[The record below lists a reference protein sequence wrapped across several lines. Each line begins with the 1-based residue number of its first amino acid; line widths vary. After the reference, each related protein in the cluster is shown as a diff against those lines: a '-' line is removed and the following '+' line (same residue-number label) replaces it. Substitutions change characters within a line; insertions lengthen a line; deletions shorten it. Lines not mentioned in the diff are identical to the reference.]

1 MSDFSFVAED
11 IKEEDSQPNYYEEPV
26 PAGDYNVQIKDTLYK
41 ENKAE
46 TGHWLMVTFEITS
59 NGKQKGK
66 DVVNFFNVDHP
77 NATAMEISK
86 RDLSRMMNAINMKE
100 FTDYE
105 QLLGHKLRIKID
117 LKNER
122 NEVKNYYAFPND
134 EPLVTADEL
143 ATDDMEEPPF

>member
-1 MSDFSFVAED
+1 MSDFSFTAED
-11 IKEEDSQPNYYEEPV
+11 VQDDLQSDFYEEPV
-26 PAGDYNVQIKDTLYK
+26 PAGDYKVQIKDTRYAA
-41 ENKAE
+41 NKAG
-46 TGHWLMVTFEITS
+46 TGHWLMVSFEIIS

-66 DVVNFFNVDHP
+66 DVANFFNVDHP

-105 QLLGHKLRIKID
+105 QLLGHKLQIKID
-117 LKNER
+117 VKNER